1 MQSIG
6 TKEEHC
12 KYIIVGFMALDG
24 RFFFFFFLN
33 NNNKWVS
40 LITLPIK
47 KINAS
52 RTRMQNFNS

>member
-1 MQSIG
+1 
-6 TKEEHC
+6 
-12 KYIIVGFMALDG
+12 MALDG

>member
-24 RFFFFFFLN
+24 RFFFFFFFLIIIY
-33 NNNKWVS
+33 KWVS

-47 KINAS
+47 KNKC
-52 RTRMQNFNS
+52 